1 MYKTKGLPNTR
12 IEIADALR
20 GIAVMG
26 IIIFHCLENF
36 NIFLDDKSMALP
48 TDATVFS
55 VCEILLSSKMYGIF
69 AMLFGVSFFIMR
81 DNQEQNGRDFSLRF
95 AWRMVLLFI
104 IGLINIFFYNGDIA
118 NGIAII

>member
-55 VCEILLSSKMYGIF
+55 VRYCFQARCMEYLPC
-69 AMLFGVSFFIMR
+69 
-81 DNQEQNGRDFSLRF
+81 SL
-95 AWRMVLLFI
+95 A
-104 IGLINIFFYNGDIA
+104 
-118 NGIAII
+118 

>member
-48 TDATVFS
+48 TDDTVFS
-55 VCEILLSSKMYGIF
+55 VCEILLSSKMYGI
-69 AMLFGVSFFIMR
+69 LPC
-81 DNQEQNGRDFSLRF
+81 SL
-95 AWRMVLLFI
+95 
-104 IGLINIFFYNGDIA
+104 G
-118 NGIAII
+118 

>member
-1 MYKTKGLPNTR
+1 MYKTKGIPNSR

-48 TDATVFS
+48 TDATVFYLDGS
-55 VCEILLSSKMYGIF
+55 FLKMN
-69 AMLFGVSFFIMR
+69 FGLNVLKLQKQTLTAHS
-81 DNQEQNGRDFSLRF
+81 GSLE
-95 AWRMVLLFI
+95 
-104 IGLINIFFYNGDIA
+104 
-118 NGIAII
+118 